1 MTQRIRFP
9 SPLLSTGRDML
20 DVSIEA
26 TEDVTSAYDK
36 WSIEPGLLA
45 AFRMLMAIPL
55 VVGTLAL
62 IVNLSVRLIHP
73 EPGFVPPIPRG
84 PVVIFMI
91 SQALTLAYLCVP
103 CLQKRLGI
111 MFLPIALV
119 LATMG
124 EILLYSTVTLGDFSR
139 YAVDE
144 VMNKGG
150 GSLYFLIIPLVLIG
164 WQYGFRAAGR
174 YTGMLVVFELIMVA
188 VSMWQ
193 GHGDA
198 WLRLEST
205 VQRTVI
211 FLVVAYLV
219 TRVIMSQRK
228 QREAL
233 HEANIRLQEYNN
245 TLEQLAVSRERNRL
259 ARELHDTLAHHMSG
273 MILQLEGTKL
283 LWEQNLEQAK
293 TTLEKSIETARSGLI
308 ETRRALQALRA
319 TPLEDMGL
327 RESVRLLA
335 TNTAERAGL
344 ELDLSLPSQ
353 SLQLPPAVEQTVYRI
368 TQEALTNIERHA
380 NAETVSVLLG
390 HQKGEIHL
398 QIADDGCGFAND
410 ELHAE
415 LRKRDLFGL
424 RGMHERAAAVNGELT
439 IQSEPAR
446 GTVVEFHLE
455 LP

>member
-1 MTQRIRFP
+1 MTHRIRFP

-26 TEDVTSAYDK
+26 TDGLSPTCDK
-36 WSIEPGLLA
+36 RSIEPGLLA

-55 VVGTLAL
+55 VVGMLAL
-62 IVNLSVRLIHP
+62 IVNLGVRLIHP

-84 PVVIFMI
+84 PVLLFMG
-91 SQALTLAYLCVP
+91 SQALTLIYLCIP

-111 MFLPIALV
+111 IYLPIALV

-124 EILLYSTVTLGDFSR
+124 EILLYSTVTLGDFSQ

-164 WQYGFRAAGR
+164 WQYGFPSAAR
-174 YTGMLVVFELIMVA
+174 YTAMLVIFELIMVA
-188 VSMWQ
+188 VSIGQ
-193 GHGDA
+193 GNSDA
-198 WLRLEST
+198 WLRLEFT
-205 VQRTVI
+205 VQRSVI

-233 HEANIRLQEYNN
+233 HEANLRLQEYNN

-293 TTLEKSIETARSGLI
+293 ATLEKSIETARSGLI

-380 NAETVSVLLG
+380 NAETVSVLMG
-390 HQKGEIHL
+390 RQNGEIHL
-398 QIADDGCGFAND
+398 RIADDGCGFESD
-410 ELHAE
+410 DLQVQ
-415 LRKRDLFGL
+415 LRKSDTFGL
-424 RGMHERAAAVNGELT
+424 RGMQERAVAINGQLT
-439 IQSEPAR
+439 IDSEPSQ